1 MAAFV
6 LDGRIQVYW
15 FDTIPAAPLAPTQ
28 TEITA
33 ADSIRGT
40 KQTEELIEINGFEKT
55 PSTIPLAGYAGREV
69 GALAGEVTYAQ
80 SSLAFRKDST
90 VTTTYTL
97 LVDDEEGWL
106 GFAQDGAGSGKEM
119 EIFPAQVAAT
129 NRRKARNVAN
139 SFEVFFSIS
148 APYKATQA
156 A

>member
-6 LDGRIQVYW
+6 LDGRIKVYW
-15 FDTIPAAPLAPTQ
+15 FDTVPTVPTAPTQ
-28 TEITA
+28 AQITG
-33 ADSIRGT
+33 ADNVTGT

-55 PSTIPLAGYAGREV
+55 PSTLPLAGYAGREV

-90 VTTTYTL
+90 ATTTYTL
-97 LVDDEEGWL
+97 LIDDAEGWL
-106 GFAQDGAGSGKEM
+106 GFAQDGAGVGKEM
-119 EIFPAQVAAT
+119 ELFPATVAAT

-148 APYKATQA
+148 APYKAVQA